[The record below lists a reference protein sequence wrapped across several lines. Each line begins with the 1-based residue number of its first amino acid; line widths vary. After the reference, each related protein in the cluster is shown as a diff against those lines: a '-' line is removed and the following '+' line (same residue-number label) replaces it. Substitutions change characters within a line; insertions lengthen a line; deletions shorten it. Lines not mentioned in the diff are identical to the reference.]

1 VEDLDVS
8 CEYLGVKVGD
18 SEPDVDKPAFS
29 EDVLVFKWALRTEN
43 WEWVDSVST
52 FCKHLHRGVPLPRC
66 TVTKQRLIDVATASA
81 QKHSKDK
88 SFDVV
93 CRYEGALEAGGGG
106 ENVKLK
112 DRVSVRDL
120 AKFHWEVVWL
130 RGRQVAASLV
140 RAYSALKNER
150 SVPLPDGWA
159 TALQALRAQ
168 KDARVISNADLLF
181 GIAVPEC
188 FLVGLPK
195 PVEPADVGAAVG
207 ARVLLVENGRPLHF
221 VLLANIRAGQ
231 WSCHSGC
238 DVFSQATPW
247 SWERHAVK
255 DIVADAWAGTP
266 DFPRPTRRQRKTR
279 AAPLDLTQQMRDHP
293 REFDL
298 LVAEAAWAA
307 ELERALHEKRE
318 PDFDLMSFNF
328 DDDPFKWKTEG
339 HAGRADVWFAWSWYR
354 NDAVRFRKQSVRLDN
369 ALAAKVPLPPD
380 VLSDSALCKRLEE
393 AAKAESKN
401 SCCPCKYLGRKT
413 DNGHEPDPSKWE
425 VEGRKWVETV
435 WIEYL
440 YVRHADTNKPLRAQI
455 HATHWASRCRCA
467 ANPLNVKAARRLRFS
482 IDFMNAFAANKKATL
497 TFKGVCYDNSERP
510 EIVCQLPN
518 QEDIQHERFYWE
530 DTSTGGCVCL
540 SLLELRDAKEDL
552 TVPEGSQEALHAIAD
567 QFGYDVL
574 GFPSTK
580 EDEALFDEYRQG
592 SLGSKKERRW
602 EDGIVFQKPAKESER
617 CWFLT
622 NAGVADQGQEPK
634 FVCRSVATLRVQLR
648 EMRIATTA
656 KIRTEHET
664 RSQRNAE
671 AVAVLDANWKMWRHV
686 GGVDLDFLQE
696 PNEEALARAHEAKD
710 TLIKLKESHADA
722 ADNTGAIADEL
733 IKAVNT
739 LSSLDFEAIR
749 RDKFPLTPETI
760 FDSLVQHMNH
770 SKQKLR
776 AEQKRREDWL
786 KSPSAGAD
794 EDGEVS
800 VPAAGAHGDIFGC
813 DPDAFARPQNNFRPH
828 GWKEA
833 VLNAGLVHI
842 DELAPVLPLSAFCVV

>member
-1 VEDLDVS
+1 
-8 CEYLGVKVGD
+8 
-18 SEPDVDKPAFS
+18 
-29 EDVLVFKWALRTEN
+29 
-43 WEWVDSVST
+43 
-52 FCKHLHRGVPLPRC
+52 
-66 TVTKQRLIDVATASA
+66 
-81 QKHSKDK
+81 
-88 SFDVV
+88 
-93 CRYEGALEAGGGG
+93 
-106 ENVKLK
+106 
-112 DRVSVRDL
+112 
-120 AKFHWEVVWL
+120 
-130 RGRQVAASLV
+130 
-140 RAYSALKNER
+140 
-150 SVPLPDGWA
+150 
-159 TALQALRAQ
+159 
-168 KDARVISNADLLF
+168 
-181 GIAVPEC
+181 
-188 FLVGLPK
+188 
-195 PVEPADVGAAVG
+195 
-207 ARVLLVENGRPLHF
+207 
-221 VLLANIRAGQ
+221 
-231 WSCHSGC
+231 
-238 DVFSQATPW
+238 
-247 SWERHAVK
+247 
-255 DIVADAWAGTP
+255 
-266 DFPRPTRRQRKTR
+266 
-279 AAPLDLTQQMRDHP
+279 
-293 REFDL
+293 
-298 LVAEAAWAA
+298 
-307 ELERALHEKRE
+307 
-318 PDFDLMSFNF
+318 
-328 DDDPFKWKTEG
+328 
-339 HAGRADVWFAWSWYR
+339 
-354 NDAVRFRKQSVRLDN
+354 
-369 ALAAKVPLPPD
+369 
-380 VLSDSALCKRLEE
+380 
-393 AAKAESKN
+393 
-401 SCCPCKYLGRKT
+401 
-413 DNGHEPDPSKWE
+413 
-425 VEGRKWVETV
+425 
-435 WIEYL
+435 
-440 YVRHADTNKPLRAQI
+440 
-455 HATHWASRCRCA
+455 
-467 ANPLNVKAARRLRFS
+467 LNVKAARRLRFS

-552 TVPEGSQEALHAIAD
+552 TVPEGSQEALHVIAD

-710 TLIKLKESHADA
+710 NLIKLKESHTDA

-760 FDSLVQHMNH
+760 FDSLVLHMNH

>member
-1 VEDLDVS
+1 
-8 CEYLGVKVGD
+8 
-18 SEPDVDKPAFS
+18 
-29 EDVLVFKWALRTEN
+29 
-43 WEWVDSVST
+43 
-52 FCKHLHRGVPLPRC
+52 
-66 TVTKQRLIDVATASA
+66 
-81 QKHSKDK
+81 
-88 SFDVV
+88 
-93 CRYEGALEAGGGG
+93 
-106 ENVKLK
+106 
-112 DRVSVRDL
+112 
-120 AKFHWEVVWL
+120 
-130 RGRQVAASLV
+130 
-140 RAYSALKNER
+140 
-150 SVPLPDGWA
+150 
-159 TALQALRAQ
+159 
-168 KDARVISNADLLF
+168 
-181 GIAVPEC
+181 
-188 FLVGLPK
+188 
-195 PVEPADVGAAVG
+195 
-207 ARVLLVENGRPLHF
+207 
-221 VLLANIRAGQ
+221 
-231 WSCHSGC
+231 
-238 DVFSQATPW
+238 
-247 SWERHAVK
+247 
-255 DIVADAWAGTP
+255 
-266 DFPRPTRRQRKTR
+266 
-279 AAPLDLTQQMRDHP
+279 
-293 REFDL
+293 
-298 LVAEAAWAA
+298 
-307 ELERALHEKRE
+307 
-318 PDFDLMSFNF
+318 
-328 DDDPFKWKTEG
+328 
-339 HAGRADVWFAWSWYR
+339 
-354 NDAVRFRKQSVRLDN
+354 
-369 ALAAKVPLPPD
+369 
-380 VLSDSALCKRLEE
+380 
-393 AAKAESKN
+393 
-401 SCCPCKYLGRKT
+401 
-413 DNGHEPDPSKWE
+413 
-425 VEGRKWVETV
+425 
-435 WIEYL
+435 
-440 YVRHADTNKPLRAQI
+440 
-455 HATHWASRCRCA
+455 
-467 ANPLNVKAARRLRFS
+467 LNVKAARRLRFS

-760 FDSLVQHMNH
+760 FDSLVLHMNH

-786 KSPSAGAD
+786 KSPRAGAD